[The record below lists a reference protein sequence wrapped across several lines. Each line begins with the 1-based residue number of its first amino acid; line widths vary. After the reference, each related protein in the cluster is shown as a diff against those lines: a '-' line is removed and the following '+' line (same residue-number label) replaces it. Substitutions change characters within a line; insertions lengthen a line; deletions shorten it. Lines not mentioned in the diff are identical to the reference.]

1 MKWIHFGGSVANV
14 MKLPTG
20 FGKEYCVSNRAVSGR
35 SGAADVGPARRCSLM
50 QCRQVYYVNSY
61 VLLKY
66 IKLNVIVSQS
76 VGVGSRSTSQEKGYF
91 VSFLFLFCSSG
102 CTCLGAGR

>member
-20 FGKEYCVSNRAVSGR
+20 FGKEYCVNDRVLPGR
-35 SGAADVGPARRCSLM
+35 SGADGAGPARLWLFDG
-50 QCRQVYYVNSY
+50 NSRKLCFCY
-61 VLLKY
+61 DMLKY
-66 IKLNVIVSQS
+66 IKLNVIVSRS
-76 VGVGSRSTSQEKGYF
+76 VGVGSRSTAQEKGYF